1 MSNPLIKRTITAG
14 PLVMVALYPAASTK
28 DGATARQKKR
38 ELSTRAQQL
47 MNLKY
52 AWQKLKLLI
61 AANFGPKDLFLTLTY
76 TDECLPSDRDQVM
89 RDVAAF
95 VKSLRRHR
103 PGQELRYIY
112 CIEHKHGEGRWHVHM
127 LLNSTGD
134 DFDLILRLWKRG
146 GVEFKKIRVDRE
158 KNYES
163 LARYFCKEPR
173 DKPGDCLWSGS
184 KKLRKPVGGGRGGPA
199 TSAGEQDRLPEP
211 GAERDRLWGPLL
223 YGVCAA
229 QKAGVPGS
237 RPAAAKK
244 VKTLLLNF
252 LT

>member
-1 MSNPLIKRTITAG
+1 MSKPLIKRTITAG
-14 PLVMVALYPAASTK
+14 PLVMVALYPAASSK
-28 DGATARQKKR
+28 DGTTARQKKR

-76 TDECLPSDRDQVM
+76 TDECLPSDRDQVK

-127 LLNSTGD
+127 LLNSTGE

-184 KKLRKPVGGGRGGPA
+184 KNLRKPLKTFQRA
-199 TSAGEQDRLPEP
+199 EAGEVLRPPPENKTVYRNL
-211 GAERDRLWGPLL
+211 EKKETT
-223 YGVCAA
+223 YGDLFYMEYVL
-229 QKAGVPGS
+229 
-237 RPAAAKK
+237 RKK
-244 VKTLLLNF
+244 LEYPEAVRRRRKKSKRF
-252 LT
+252 Y